1 MSIKTKVAW
10 GVAFLFALIIAIGGI
25 GIYYLK
31 VQAANSMNVLSD
43 NYESIQ
49 YTNNIIQN
57 CDSLYIDST
66 KATSRI
72 EYNLRL
78 QEQNITEIGEPELT
92 GSLRK
97 SFEKLKVAGITVENV
112 SELRQL
118 ALSLQGLNM
127 SAIVKKNDL
136 AQQTAEKASTYLI
149 IASTLC
155 ALIAFTFIINFPG
168 YIANPIVQL
177 TRSIKAI
184 ANKDYEERLHFDRRD
199 EFEELAEA
207 FNQMAEKLDEFEH
220 SSLANILFE
229 KKRIETIINRMSDP
243 VLGLDEAR
251 KVMFANDEALSLLN
265 LQRMELIDHYAP
277 DVAVHND
284 LLRNLIRENLPPDK
298 SSHLLKVVVHGK
310 ENYFSKEVTQIQ
322 YTPTGE
328 RHAVNIGQVI
338 LLKNI
343 TPYKELD
350 LAKTNFIATISHEL
364 KTPIASLQMG
374 TQLLLDNRVGNL
386 NVEQHN
392 IAQTLH
398 DEVARLSKITHTLLD
413 LSQVETGQIR
423 LNLQPV
429 NAQEIIHASIE
440 AVKFQAERKHIQLE
454 WVTRK
459 DVPLMWADI
468 EKTTWVV
475 VNLLT
480 NAIRFSPEGEK
491 VLMKLEYENNLIKI
505 SVQDHGLGIEPAYQE
520 KIFEKFYQVPGTAS
534 GTGLGLAICKEFI
547 EAQDGIIQVESKP
560 GQGSTFTIQLKKFE
574 KVESV

>member
-10 GVAFLFALIIAIGGI
+10 GVAFLFSLIITIGGI

-31 VQAANSMNVLSD
+31 SQAANSMNVLSD

-49 YTNNIIQN
+49 YTNHIIQN
-57 CDSLYIDST
+57 CDSLYIDS
-66 KATSRI
+66 ANAILRV
-72 EYNLRL
+72 EYYLHL
-78 QEQNITEIGEPELT
+78 QEQNITEDGEPELT
-92 GSLRK
+92 STLRR
-97 SFEKLKVAGITVENV
+97 SFEKLKVAGITVDNV
-112 SELRQL
+112 AEMRRL

-127 SAIVKKNDL
+127 NAIVKKNDL

-184 ANKDYEERLHFDRRD
+184 ANKDYEERLHFDRKD

-243 VLGLDEAR
+243 VLGLDETR
-251 KVMFANDEALSLLN
+251 KVVFANDEALSLLN

-284 LLRNLIRENLPPDK
+284 LLRNLIRENLPTDK
-298 SSHLLKVVVHGK
+298 SSNLLKVVLQGK

-328 RHAVNIGQVI
+328 RDIVNIGQVI

-386 NVEQHN
+386 NEEQQN
-392 IAQTLH
+392 IVQSLH
-398 DEVARLSKITHTLLD
+398 DEVVRLNKITHTLLD
-413 LSQVETGQIR
+413 LSQVETGQIK
-423 LNLQPV
+423 LNLQSI
-429 NAQEIIHASIE
+429 NAQEIIHAAME

-454 WVTRK
+454 CVTRP
-459 DVPLMWADI
+459 DVPMMRADF

-480 NAIRFSPEGEK
+480 NAIRFSPEREK
-491 VLMKLEYENNLIKI
+491 VLLKLEYENNLIKI
-505 SVQDHGLGIEPAYQE
+505 SVRDHGLGIEPAYQE

-547 EAQDGIIQVESKP
+547 EAQGGTIHVESKL
-560 GQGSTFTIQLKKFE
+560 GQGSTFTIQLMEFFKLE
-574 KVESV
+574 